1 MVSLNKGLSVSQL
14 DALIGERDHLG
25 FLNTRN
31 VVYRQRKMK
40 LNPPSREVA
49 LQLMSE
55 HPNLVRRP
63 ISVQGDKVLVG
74 FKPAVLDQLFED

>member
-1 MVSLNKGLSVSQL
+1 M
-14 DALIGERDHLG
+14 IGDRDHLG

-40 LNPPSREVA
+40 LNPPSREDA

-55 HPNLVRRP
+55 HPNLIRRP

-74 FKPAVLDQLFED
+74 FKPAVLDQLLED